1 MSADTTSG
9 GSAGMPEG
17 ATPDAGATASA
28 RTVCRSDELIE
39 GGRGLRFE
47 LALRG
52 LPRSAFVVRFDGA
65 PRAYL
70 NQCAHVPV
78 ELDWQ
83 PGQFFDNDGLYLV
96 CATHGAMYDA
106 GTGAC
111 AGGPCSG
118 RGLIPV
124 AVAERDGHIFIDE
137 QNT

>member
-1 MSADTTSG
+1 MTADASG
-9 GSAGMPEG
+9 GVSALWPSGERIIC
-17 ATPDAGATASA
+17 ASG
-28 RTVCRSDELIE
+28 ELAE
-39 GGRGLRFE
+39 GGRGIRFE
-47 LALRG
+47 FELRG
-52 LPRSAFVVRFDGA
+52 VPRSAFVVRFDGA

-83 PGQFFDNDGLYLV
+83 PGQFFDADGLYLV

-118 RGLIPV
+118 RGLTPI
-124 AVAERDGHIFIDE
+124 AVIERDGNIFIKE
-137 QNT
+137 HNT

>member
-1 MSADTTSG
+1 MSTPMTAPMTT
-9 GSAGMPEG
+9 G
-17 ATPDAGATASA
+17 ARVICDS
-28 RTVCRSDELIE
+28 SELIE
-39 GGRGLRFE
+39 GGRGVRFE
-47 LALRG
+47 FELRG
-52 LPRSAFVVRFDGA
+52 LRRSAFVVRFDGA
-65 PRAYL
+65 PRGYL

-83 PGQFFDNDGLYLV
+83 PGQFFDSDGLYLV

-124 AVAERDGHIFIDE
+124 AVAERDGKIFIEE